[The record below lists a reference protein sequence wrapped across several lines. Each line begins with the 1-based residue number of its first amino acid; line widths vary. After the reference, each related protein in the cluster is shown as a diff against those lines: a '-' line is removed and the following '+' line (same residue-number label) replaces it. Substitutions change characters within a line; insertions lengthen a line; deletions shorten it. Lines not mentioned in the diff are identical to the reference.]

1 MDVRPCVAGM
11 GLDTDAALR
20 QLDPVLEKEFAKL
33 SRVNIESW
41 RFQDQLCW
49 TPLPSLVA
57 VKSGCLSKIES
68 LKRVQG
74 AQVRKKKYFLMCC

>member
-1 MDVRPCVAGM
+1 MGDRLVTPGVVGM

-33 SRVNIESW
+33 SRVNIGSW

-49 TPLPSLVA
+49 TPLPPPPH
-57 VKSGCLSKIES
+57 
-68 LKRVQG
+68 
-74 AQVRKKKYFLMCC
+74 